1 MTIVIAH
8 RGASAY
14 APENT
19 LKAFALAADMG
30 AEMSELDVICT
41 SDGKL
46 VVFHDDTTG
55 RWEQTDRDVRGIT
68 YADMQS
74 LDIRGERVPLLAEVL
89 ELARTRGMRLNVELK
104 HAGVA
109 GPVLAAIH
117 DARMTDAVIIS
128 SFEPLALHE
137 VRAADARIPLAY
149 LMGSDTWHPLT
160 RLREFWP
167 MPALKQYGCQA
178 WHPYRALPGIAVSI
192 AVVRRAGYAV
202 NVWTVNDEAE
212 MRRFALLHVDG
223 IITDKP
229 DVARSLIASLPPA
242 GH

>member
-19 LKAFALAADMG
+19 LTAFALAADMG

-55 RWEQTDRDVRGIT
+55 RWESTDRVVRDIT
-68 YADMQS
+68 YADTQT

-89 ELARTRGMRLNVELK
+89 DLARTRGMRLNVELK

-192 AVVRRAGYAV
+192 ANVRRAGYAV